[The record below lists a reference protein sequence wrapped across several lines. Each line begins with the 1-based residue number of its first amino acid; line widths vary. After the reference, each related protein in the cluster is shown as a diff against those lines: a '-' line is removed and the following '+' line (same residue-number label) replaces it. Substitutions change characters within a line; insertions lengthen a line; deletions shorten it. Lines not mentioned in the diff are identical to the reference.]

1 MQNLITDV
9 PGIRVGHAGST
20 ALGSGVTAVVFDEPA
35 AAAVDI
41 RGGGPGTRETAL
53 LDAAAT
59 VEKIDAIALSGG
71 SAFGLEAAAGVMAW
85 LAVQGRGFA
94 VRDVRVPIV
103 PGAIL
108 FDLLGPGERNWGRY
122 PPYRELG
129 FAAAEAAAAT
139 FALGSAGAGTGATTQ
154 NLKGGIGS
162 ASARTSDGFIVGALA
177 AVNAVGRVTLGG
189 GPHFRAAP
197 FEVGRE
203 FGGLG
208 VPSPLPADLHD
219 VHLKGHVRENT
230 TLCVVATDAI
240 LTRTQLARVAA
251 MGSVGLAHAIHPV
264 FSPLDGDVVFAAATG
279 RRPLGEPLHG
289 LAHIGA
295 AAAHCLARA
304 ISRGVYEA
312 TSLAG
317 GIPSWRDRFA
327 RESS

>member
-9 PGIRVGHAGST
+9 PGVRVGHAGST
-20 ALGSGVTAVVFDEPA
+20 ALGSGVTAVIFDEPA
-35 AAAVDI
+35 VAAVDI

-85 LAVQGRGFA
+85 LAAKGRGFA
-94 VRDVRVPIV
+94 IGDIRVPIV

-129 FAAAEAAAAT
+129 FEAAEAAAANVP
-139 FALGSAGAGTGATTQ
+139 LGSVGAGTGATTQ

-162 ASARTSDGFIVGALA
+162 ASVQTPDGHLVGALA
-177 AVNAVGRVTLGG
+177 AVNAVGRVTFGD
-189 GPHFRAAP
+189 GPHFRAAS
-197 FEVGRE
+197 FEVGAE

-208 VPSPLPADLHD
+208 LPSPVPADLHA
-219 VHLKGHVRENT
+219 VHLKGQVRENT
-230 TLCVVATDAI
+230 TLCVVATDAT
-240 LTRTQLARVAA
+240 LSRSQAARLAA
-251 MGSVGLAHAIHPV
+251 MASVGLAQAIHPV

-279 RRPLGEPLHG
+279 RRALANPLQD

-304 ISRGVYEA
+304 ITRSVYEA
-312 TSLAG
+312 KSLPG

-327 RESS
+327 P